1 MNLYELYMEAV
12 AKSGKSNVIKDL
24 NVAPGTAKRWEDKK
38 EVPSQYYFDLMRIC
52 EKPVNY
58 SAFTPRE
65 KDQFFTNADIAEN
78 CVSVLYNIM
87 EQNGYSVEDYIFLEP
102 SAGDGAFLPFLPKDT
117 LAFDVEP
124 KHERVLE
131 QDFFTWKPDDGKKYI
146 VIGNPPFGL
155 RGQQALKFINKAL
168 SFADFCA
175 FILPPL
181 FDSDGRG
188 TPKKRIEGSLIYTG
202 PCGSNYH
209 YPDGK
214 SVEVNTIFQIWS
226 KLDLASLVEEEETPI
241 GFSVYSLSD
250 GDTPGTT
257 RNKDKIDKC
266 DFYLPSTIFGADKM
280 VAYYSFEELPLRRGY
295 GVILENKELASAA
308 SLKWNEIAF
317 ESTNGA
323 LNLRKSLIIKT
334 INNLNTKK
342 DA

>member
-1 MNLYELYMEAV
+1 MNLYDLYLSAV
-12 AKSGKSNVIKDL
+12 SKAGKNNVIKDL

-38 EVPSQYYFDLMRIC
+38 EVPPQYYFDLMRLCDLPID
-52 EKPVNY
+52 Y
-58 SAFTPRE
+58 SSFTPRE

-78 CVSVLYNIM
+78 CMSILYNIL
-87 EQNGYSVEDYIFLEP
+87 EQNGCSIDDYIFLEP
-102 SAGDGAFLPFLPKDT
+102 SAGDGAFLPYLPENY

-124 KHERVLE
+124 KNDKVLT
-131 QDFFTWKPDDGKKYI
+131 QDFFTWQPEKDKKYI

-168 SFADFCA
+168 TFADFCA

-188 TPKKRIEGSLIYTG
+188 TPKKRIDGNLIYTG

-214 SVEVNTIFQIWS
+214 AVEVNTIFQIWTR
-226 KLDLASLVEEEETPI
+226 LNFTSLVEGEEAPI
-241 GFSVYSLSD
+241 GFSVYSISD
-250 GDTPGTT
+250 GGTPGTT
-257 RNKDKIDKC
+257 RNKDKIGKC
-266 DFYLPSTIFGADKM
+266 DFYLPSTIFGIDKM
-280 VAYYSFEELPLRRGY
+280 RTYETFDKLPLRGGY
-295 GVILENKELASAA
+295 GIILEDKNLISAIK
-308 SLKWNEIAF
+308 LPWGEIAF

-323 LNLRKSLIIKT
+323 LNLRKSIIIKT
-334 INNLNTKK
+334 INRLNLK